1 MIYNISRMND
11 ICKGG
16 ENMKKNILFLSI
28 FMLVTCFTT
37 TCLATGIEIGGAVP
51 IPGLGDKASMILGMI
66 QWIGFAVAI
75 GMVIY
80 IGIKYITAG
89 AGGKADVKSTM
100 VPWLAGAALIALA
113 GPIANGIFTILGGG
127 GGTGTGTANT
137 DTRSDSSAYW
147 AAQRDREN
155 LSDR

>member
-1 MIYNISRMND
+1 
-11 ICKGG
+11 
-16 ENMKKNILFLSI
+16 MKKNILFLNI

-89 AGGKADVKSTM
+89 AGGKADV
-100 VPWLAGAALIALA
+100 VPGDFRQNGGRRDVGAEAVPLDHGLHRKAKVRLPVA
-113 GPIANGIFTILGGG
+113 VDEGDLRA
-127 GGTGTGTANT
+127 
-137 DTRSDSSAYW
+137 DSQLLQCPAHS
-147 AAQRDREN
+147 QKRR
-155 LSDR
+155 L